1 MLLGAFLMQNILVLS
16 SQNSDLSTGYL
27 NQNFIQRSANE
38 SLNLTDLNILRMF
51 SRLASSKFDAVAIQ
65 HGFLEK

>member
-1 MLLGAFLMQNILVLS
+1 MLLGAFLMQNILLS
-16 SQNSDLSTGYL
+16 SQNSNLSTGHL
-27 NQNFIQRSANE
+27 DQNFIQRPSNE
-38 SLNLTDLNILRMF
+38 CLNLTELNVLRMF